1 MDSKTEEK
9 EPTKAI
15 VRPYDID
22 NVKNMTR
29 AESGLLWP
37 LLICGVS
44 ELIVRFCL
52 SSRVRERKYQP
63 RVPTFNSKPTLT
75 YLKRLT

>member
-1 MDSKTEEK
+1 MDSKTGEK
-9 EPTKAI
+9 ELTKGI
-15 VRPYDID
+15 VAPYDID

-44 ELIVRFCL
+44 ELLFEFQSPGAQI
-52 SSRVRERKYQP
+52 
-63 RVPTFNSKPTLT
+63 PTKAANF
-75 YLKRLT
+75 